1 MPAAIYDGSMT
12 QMRTR
17 RSHEEGHT
25 RKFLVVIDD
34 SPECLVALEF
44 AAKRAERSKG
54 GLTLIFV
61 VEPGDF
67 QHWLGVEDIMRA
79 EARDEAQE
87 VLERFAA
94 KARETSDIEPELV
107 IREGKKAEEV
117 RALIEQDED
126 IAVLVLGASES
137 AEGPGPLV
145 SSIAAKGSGGYPVPI
160 TIVPGNLSREEIDAI
175 T

>member
-1 MPAAIYDGSMT
+1 MKTM
-12 QMRTR
+12 MRTR
-17 RSHEEGHT
+17 RSREEGHT

-34 SPECLVALEF
+34 SPECPVALAF
-44 AAKRAERSKG
+44 AAGRAERTNG
-54 GLTLIFV
+54 GLTILFV

-67 QHWLGVEDIMRA
+67 QHWLGVEDVMRA
-79 EARDEAQE
+79 EARDNADE

-94 KARETSDIEPELV
+94 MAREFSDIEPELV

-117 RALIEQDED
+117 RALIEEDED

-137 AEGPGPLV
+137 TEGPGPLV
-145 SSIAAKGSGGYPVPI
+145 SSIAATGSGGYPVPI
-160 TIVPGNLSREEIDAI
+160 TIVPGNLSTEEIAAI

>member
-1 MPAAIYDGSMT
+1 M
-12 QMRTR
+12 
-17 RSHEEGHT
+17 
-25 RKFLVVIDD
+25 VIDD
-34 SPECLVALEF
+34 SPECPVALAF
-44 AAKRAERSKG
+44 AARRAEHTKG
-54 GLTLIFV
+54 GLAILFV

-94 KARETSDIEPELV
+94 MARDTSDIEPELV

-117 RALIEQDED
+117 RALIEEDED

-160 TIVPGNLSREEIDAI
+160 TIVPGTLSPEEIDAI

>member
-1 MPAAIYDGSMT
+1 M
-12 QMRTR
+12 MRTR

-34 SPECLVALEF
+34 SPECPVALAF
-44 AAKRAERSKG
+44 AAKRAEHTHG
-54 GLTLIFV
+54 GLSILFV

-94 KARETSDIEPELV
+94 MARDTSDIEPELV

-117 RALIEQDED
+117 RALIEEDED

-160 TIVPGNLSREEIDAI
+160 TIVPGTLSPEEIDAI

>member
-1 MPAAIYDGSMT
+1 M
-12 QMRTR
+12 MRSR

-34 SPECLVALEF
+34 SPECPVALAF
-44 AAKRAERSKG
+44 AAKRAEHTKG
-54 GLTLIFV
+54 GLAILFV

-67 QHWLGVEDIMRA
+67 QHWLGVEDVMRA
-79 EARDEAQE
+79 EARENAEE

-94 KARETSDIEPELV
+94 MAREASDIEPELV

-117 RALIEQDED
+117 RALIEEDED

-137 AEGPGPLV
+137 TEGPGPLV
-145 SSIAAKGSGGYPVPI
+145 SSIAAKGSGGFPVPI
-160 TIVPGNLSREEIDAI
+160 TIVPGNLSAEDIDAI